1 MLLMLLGCTSS
12 DYSLNLTPVV
22 PLNQSQLFAE
32 LDSVQVDFVKKSGD
46 IGDPTDLGAPLTGE
60 KLSAEGPLFEQSYA
74 RIRGVKEGEA
84 IAWGRTE
91 LLPAQKRIQRNVL
104 VGSSNGI
111 GWLAA
116 EPVGTVGGELTPL
129 GGGRFLLSG
138 GMYIDEANRK
148 KPVTTDIIR
157 EIRLE
162 DADAALSFADFGTL
176 PPYPDP
182 TCVDCG
188 TLTARIGHHL
198 TPMGGSDAGKLL
210 LTGGTARY
218 GSMLGDN
225 SYYFPDDLP
234 YTTDDAQI
242 YDVESGT
249 WEPVIHD
256 STQRRIQRQ
265 GYRTRHLAAQM
276 PDGGVALF
284 GGFADRDSWENPLVE
299 VLVAGQREMKTIELP
314 EEFDIPGSFGAAA
327 ASTPEGVVI
336 CGGSSDLFDAELS
349 SSSACVIVRSAS
361 TVESFPSLGAPRSG
375 LAMIGLPDG
384 RIIATGGAEMPEN
397 PSNIVTAFF
406 EGHLASADLLIYE
419 NGVWEKLP
427 GALKTP
433 RANHSMALLPD
444 GKVLIYGG
452 TSHYGHMGFPID
464 TEETVTLECAQL
476 FDPYTRA
483 LTSLEGCPDNVWGPA
498 IAADP
503 EYGIVAAGGLVDVAQ
518 PTPGVAFFPG
528 ELP

>member
-176 PPYPDP
+176 P
-182 TCVDCG
+182 
-188 TLTARIGHHL
+188 
-198 TPMGGSDAGKLL
+198 
-210 LTGGTARY
+210 
-218 GSMLGDN
+218 
-225 SYYFPDDLP
+225 
-234 YTTDDAQI
+234 
-242 YDVESGT
+242 
-249 WEPVIHD
+249 
-256 STQRRIQRQ
+256 
-265 GYRTRHLAAQM
+265 
-276 PDGGVALF
+276 
-284 GGFADRDSWENPLVE
+284 
-299 VLVAGQREMKTIELP
+299 
-314 EEFDIPGSFGAAA
+314 
-327 ASTPEGVVI
+327 
-336 CGGSSDLFDAELS
+336 
-349 SSSACVIVRSAS
+349 
-361 TVESFPSLGAPRSG
+361 
-375 LAMIGLPDG
+375 
-384 RIIATGGAEMPEN
+384 
-397 PSNIVTAFF
+397 
-406 EGHLASADLLIYE
+406 
-419 NGVWEKLP
+419 
-427 GALKTP
+427 
-433 RANHSMALLPD
+433 
-444 GKVLIYGG
+444 
-452 TSHYGHMGFPID
+452 
-464 TEETVTLECAQL
+464 
-476 FDPYTRA
+476 
-483 LTSLEGCPDNVWGPA
+483 
-498 IAADP
+498 
-503 EYGIVAAGGLVDVAQ
+503 
-518 PTPGVAFFPG
+518 
-528 ELP
+528 